1 MISMLNSEYWLLCLT
16 DHDNDNS
23 NSASTVGNERSTGD
37 RGIGGCDNNDDS
49 YVHRPEEYY
58 FGIEDGGHGGYEIVH
73 GILPLE

>member
-1 MISMLNSEYWLLCLT
+1 MLNSEYWLLCLT